1 MTAETTT
8 TKRIPLLDLEAQHRP
23 LREELL
29 AAMTRVM
36 DSQHFIMGKEVKQ
49 LESEIAA
56 YTGVLRAVGCAS
68 GSDALYLALLAAG
81 VGRGDEVLTTPF
93 SFFATAGSISRVGA
107 TPVFVDIE
115 PDTFNIDPALLAEA
129 IKRHPRTKAIIP
141 VHLFGACADMDP
153 ILKIGADHGAVVI
166 EDGAQS
172 IGAEYKRRKAQSLG
186 DMGCISF
193 FPSKNLGGFGD
204 GGMVLTNNET
214 LADKLASLR
223 VHGTTKKYYHPYL
236 GTNSRLDTLQA
247 AVLLVKLPHLDA
259 WSDGR
264 ARNAAAYRKILGDA
278 GLPIVLPVEAPY
290 QTRHVYNQFV
300 IRCERRDELKAF
312 FQQHGVGTEIYYPLS
327 LHLQPC
333 YANLGYR
340 EGSMPVSERATKE
353 VLALPIHA
361 DLLAEDI
368 AYICDLVRSFYAA

>member
-1 MTAETTT
+1 MTAATT

-23 LREELL
+23 LRDELL
-29 AAMTRVM
+29 SAMARVV
-36 DSQHFIMGKEVKQ
+36 DSQHFIMGAEVKQ
-49 LESEIAA
+49 LEKEIAE
-56 YTGVLRAVGCAS
+56 YTGVSRGIGCAS

-81 VGRGDEVLTTPF
+81 VGPGDEVLTTPF
-93 SFFATAGSISRVGA
+93 SFFATAGAISRVGA

-115 PDTFNIDPALLAEA
+115 PETFNIDPALLAEA
-129 IKRHPRTKAIIP
+129 VKAHPRVKAIIP

-153 ILKIGADHGAVVI
+153 ILKIAADCGAMVI

-172 IGAEYKRRKAQSLG
+172 IGAEYKRRQAQSMG

-204 GGMVLTNNET
+204 GGMVLTNNPT

-247 AVLLVKLPHLDA
+247 AILLVKLPHLDA
-259 WSDGR
+259 WSSGR
-264 ARNAAAYRKILGDA
+264 ARNAAKYRQILDEA

-300 IRCERRDELKAF
+300 IRCERRDELKAHL
-312 FQQHGVGTEIYYPLS
+312 QQHGVGTEVYYPLS

-333 YANLGYR
+333 YANLGYT
-340 EGSMPVSERATKE
+340 EGSMPVSELASKE
-353 VLALPIHA
+353 VLALPVHA
-361 DLLAEDI
+361 DLPNDGIE
-368 AYICDLVRSFYAA
+368 YVCDAIRAFYTT